1 LQQRIEARLGADL
14 PDTPRQPPDPTVGQ
28 IISAARE
35 ELIGEA
41 LRQLMVQS
49 ILALGVMTVASS
61 ALGWVI
67 AGRVLRPIA
76 RMTEHARRIGET
88 NLHERID
95 LRGPRDELRE
105 LADTFDGLLGR
116 LDAAFDSQRRF
127 VANASHELR
136 TPLSIIRTEV
146 DVALKD
152 PNATP
157 DELRDMAEAIR
168 AAATRSELLMEGLLS
183 LARSDAGVRA
193 RRAVDLRWLAEDTIS
208 TYGAPPEGVG
218 IELRGRRGPAVVS
231 GDQALLRALLWNLVD
246 NAMRYNRAD
255 GWVDVS
261 TGSVDGRSELRV
273 RNSGPPIPAERLDS
287 LFEPFTRM
295 APQRTS
301 SDRGAGL
308 GLSIVR
314 AVARAHGA
322 ELEAQVAGSG
332 GLMFAELE
340 EPRRGLASASSPGRG
355 PTPDRFPGPRVA
367 HAPDDAFWNRRSIST
382 IPTSAIDR
390 TRNPVGGSM
399 S

>member
-1 LQQRIEARLGADL
+1 LFLLTGALLLIVNYALARRSIDIAPETLRQRIESRLGSTL
-14 PDTPRQPPDPTVGQ
+14 PDTPEQPPDPTVGQ

-35 ELIGEA
+35 ELIGETM
-41 LRQLMVQS
+41 RQLMVQS

-67 AGRVLRPIA
+67 AGRVLRPVA
-76 RMTEHARRIGET
+76 KMTEHARRISET
-88 NLHERID
+88 NLDERID
-95 LRGPRDELRE
+95 LHGPRDELKE

-127 VANASHELR
+127 VASASHELR

-152 PNATP
+152 PNTEP

-168 AAATRSELLMEGLLS
+168 AAATRSELLIDGLLS
-183 LARSDAGVRA
+183 LARSDAGIRS
-193 RRAVDLRWLAEDTIS
+193 RRSVDLRWLAEDTIS
-208 TYGAPPEGVG
+208 TYGTPPESVG
-218 IELRGRRGPAVVS
+218 IQMRGHREPAVVS
-231 GDQALLRALLWNLVD
+231 GDQALLRALVWNLVD
-246 NAMRYNRAD
+246 NAMRHNHAD

-273 RNSGPPIPAERLDS
+273 SNSGPVIPPERLDS
-287 LFEPFTRM
+287 LFEPFVRM

-314 AVARAHGA
+314 AVANAHGA
-322 ELEAQVAGSG
+322 TLEARVVGSG
-332 GLMFAELE
+332 GL
-340 EPRRGLASASSPGRG
+340 
-355 PTPDRFPGPRVA
+355 DVRVT
-367 HAPDDAFWNRRSIST
+367 F
-382 IPTSAIDR
+382 
-390 TRNPVGGSM
+390 
-399 S
+399 